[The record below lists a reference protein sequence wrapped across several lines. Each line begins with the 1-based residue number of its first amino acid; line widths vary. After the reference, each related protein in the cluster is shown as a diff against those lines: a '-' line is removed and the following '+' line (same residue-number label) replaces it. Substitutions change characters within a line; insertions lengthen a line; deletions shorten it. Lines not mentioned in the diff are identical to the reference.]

1 MTMSM
6 LSLVLGLAAQDPQ
19 LEARYYT
26 VEHFPLPEECVMEV
40 GGMGFLP
47 DGGLMVSTRRGQVW
61 RVDGVLADD
70 PSTVRATLY
79 AEGLW
84 EGMGLATVGERVFVL
99 QRTELSELLDTDGD
113 GRCDQVRTLCD
124 DWGVSEN
131 YHEFAF
137 GLPVDRD
144 GNFWIS
150 LNLGFT
156 DPKWWHGRA
165 LAPYRGWVARIGADG
180 VMEPWATGFR
190 SPAGIGFGPK
200 NTLLVTDNQ
209 GDWVPVCPL
218 IVVEKGGFHGAP
230 AGLEW
235 REDFAATRTVPSITS
250 PVDVPRVRPALWM
263 PYKWTRSTGNMVMAP
278 KGFAPWGEQV
288 VLAELTNGMVLRADL
303 EQVQDVWQGA
313 VFVMR
318 TNVGSAVRALFA
330 DERTLLLGLT
340 NRGWGGLPPGHGL
353 ARVRRTAETPLEII
367 KVAAQDD
374 GFALAFNAPLA
385 QALQPAQV
393 SVELYR
399 YDWFWEYG
407 SPERDTH
414 RVEVTQVECSDDR
427 TRVRIR
433 APEIEPGWVARVV
446 LSDVRSSDGRTLLHD
461 EFAYTINELPGRPKS
476 GAHVAR
482 TAPPPTP
489 KESRDEGWLRL
500 TWSDATQMFVTGGF
514 RLVQAELAPDDPTQ
528 FAVKEGWNALVN
540 TAEPRLAP
548 YTTKASFGDGVYKVD
563 VMLPKDGVAQLR
575 VMERYALE
583 LRAPVDLARASM
595 WSFGAL
601 PAHGEA
607 AMRKPALATWRG
619 LGQWHEVTLD
629 FRAPRFDASG
639 AKVQNARF
647 VRVLIDDVLV
657 HENVEL
663 SQPVAGAP
671 QNEVARAPFCIAPLT
686 APIGIAD
693 IQVQSLAVER
703 PTGVDLLAAHEG
715 ESTDAA
721 PQASCED
728 GVLRTKGARGVFQIT
743 ETTPRELRLRA
754 KLNQGGWAQLWLR
767 RNQSA
772 TGVVTGRAIRLA
784 NSHPE
789 PGRTGSIVGRTMIKV
804 DLLPDDTWFDLRV
817 SLTDESGGLR
827 TKVWVND
834 ALVQD
839 DLDPVPLPAGALV
852 LEHGSE
858 GTLLEVQ
865 DFHALDG

>member
-1 MTMSM
+1 
-6 LSLVLGLAAQDPQ
+6 
-19 LEARYYT
+19 
-26 VEHFPLPEECVMEV
+26 
-40 GGMGFLP
+40 
-47 DGGLMVSTRRGQVW
+47 
-61 RVDGVLADD
+61 
-70 PSTVRATLY
+70 
-79 AEGLW
+79 
-84 EGMGLATVGERVFVL
+84 
-99 QRTELSELLDTDGD
+99 
-113 GRCDQVRTLCD
+113 
-124 DWGVSEN
+124 
-131 YHEFAF
+131 
-137 GLPVDRD
+137 
-144 GNFWIS
+144 
-150 LNLGFT
+150 
-156 DPKWWHGRA
+156 
-165 LAPYRGWVARIGADG
+165 
-180 VMEPWATGFR
+180 
-190 SPAGIGFGPK
+190 
-200 NTLLVTDNQ
+200 
-209 GDWVPVCPL
+209 
-218 IVVEKGGFHGAP
+218 
-230 AGLEW
+230 
-235 REDFAATRTVPSITS
+235 
-250 PVDVPRVRPALWM
+250 
-263 PYKWTRSTGNMVMAP
+263 
-278 KGFAPWGEQV
+278 
-288 VLAELTNGMVLRADL
+288 
-303 EQVQDVWQGA
+303 
-313 VFVMR
+313 
-318 TNVGSAVRALFA
+318 
-330 DERTLLLGLT
+330 
-340 NRGWGGLPPGHGL
+340 
-353 ARVRRTAETPLEII
+353 
-367 KVAAQDD
+367 
-374 GFALAFNAPLA
+374 
-385 QALQPAQV
+385 
-393 SVELYR
+393 
-399 YDWFWEYG
+399 
-407 SPERDTH
+407 
-414 RVEVTQVECSDDR
+414 
-427 TRVRIR
+427 
-433 APEIEPGWVARVV
+433 VARVV

-461 EFAYTINELPGRPKS
+461 EFAYTINELPGRPQS

-540 TAEPRLAP
+540 TAEPRLDP

-583 LRAPVDLARASM
+583 LRAPTDLARTSM
-595 WSFGAL
+595 WTFGAL
-601 PAHGEA
+601 PAHGET

-657 HENVEL
+657 HENVEFP
-663 SQPVAGAP
+663 QPVAGAP

-721 PQASCED
+721 PQSSCED
-728 GVLRTKGARGVFQIT
+728 GVLRTKGARGVFQIA

-817 SLTDESGGLR
+817 SLTEESGGVR

-865 DFHALDG
+865 DFQSLDG